1 MQSVVMYDCFVANNK
16 RLHLLIQMGDAVFPH
31 KTMYKNVTLLC
42 GIYFCKS
49 LRFFYYVI
57 DFFCLLSNKT
67 HSNTHTICPLFIVWY
82 CGGEKTLKY
91 KKCPRC
97 QLNYIA
103 EDWNICSVCQN
114 EIDGKKSIFD
124 EESDVLLCPCCHKH
138 ELGLDEVVCVHCQR
152 KRYKHFDE

>member
-1 MQSVVMYDCFVANNK
+1 MLVLLQTTNDYTCSFKRETQFSHTKQRIKMSHFCVAFIFAKVCVFSITSLIFLPFIKQNSLKYSHNLPPFHSVVLWW
-16 RLHLLIQMGDAVFPH
+16 R
-31 KTMYKNVTLLC
+31 
-42 GIYFCKS
+42 
-49 LRFFYYVI
+49 
-57 DFFCLLSNKT
+57 
-67 HSNTHTICPLFIVWY
+67 
-82 CGGEKTLKY
+82 KTLKY

-152 KRYKHFDE
+152 KRYRHFDE